1 MHVDLL
7 FPSKYIKAADL
18 MDKPEGA
25 PLTISRIEK
34 ETLKMQ
40 DGSEEEKWV
49 VHFDEWSSQPEDK
62 RKRLVLNK
70 TNAISIATV
79 HGNETDEWKGKKIT
93 LYATTCMA
101 FGSRQD
107 CIRIQTADR

>member
-18 MDKPEGA
+18 MDKPDGA
-25 PLTISRIEK
+25 ELTIHSLTT
-34 ETLKMQ
+34 ETLRMS
-40 DGSEEEKWV
+40 DGSDEEKWV
-49 VHFDEWSSQPEDK
+49 IHFAEWQKKPEDK

-70 TNAISIATV
+70 TNAISIAAL
-79 HGNETDEWKGKKIT
+79 HGNETDKWIGKKIT

-101 FGSRQD
+101 FGKRED
-107 CIRIQTADR
+107 CIRVKTAAK